1 MKISK
6 REIKQKFINII
17 STIEYICLK
26 LKRTLMS
33 VDFNNTEIAFHL
45 KSDSE
50 LERAYFLFKMISI
63 EPLVRIGTAATNF
76 AIKAHLPVEGLIRST
91 VFDHFCGGVNEEDC
105 LPTIDRMYA
114 SKVYSVLDYSVE
126 GKNEEH
132 KFESALETILKLIEF
147 SKDKAALP
155 IAVFKPSAFGRFEL
169 YQKVS
174 EGQQLST
181 AENKEWERIIY
192 RFEKVCTSG
201 KLNNVK
207 ILIDAEESWIQD
219 AVDDLIL
226 KLMQTYNSDTL
237 TVYSTLQTYR
247 WDRLDYLKK
256 IHAIANKFNFK
267 LGFKIVRGAYMEKE
281 RQRAKEFGYNSPIC
295 ETKALTDSLFN
306 ETTAYIF
313 SNLET
318 IHVFIGTHNEEST
331 HLALKL
337 MNDLQISNT
346 DSRVWFGQLYG
357 MSDHISFNLA
367 NHGYN
372 VAKYLPFGPVKD
384 VMPYLIRRAEEN
396 TSVAGQTSRELD
408 LIKKEKRRRNI

>member
-1 MKISK
+1 MA
-6 REIKQKFINII
+6 
-17 STIEYICLK
+17 
-26 LKRTLMS
+26 

-76 AIKAHLPVEGLIRST
+76 ALKAHLPVEGLIRST

-105 LPTIDRMYA
+105 VPTIDKMYA

-126 GKNEEH
+126 GKGV
-132 KFESALETILKLIEF
+132 ESQFDYALETILKLIKF
-147 SKDKAALP
+147 SKDKEALP
-155 IAVFKPSAFGRFEL
+155 IAVFKPSAFGRFDL

-174 EGQQLST
+174 ENKSLTSNEIQQ
-181 AENKEWERIIY
+181 WDRIKA
-192 RFEKVCTSG
+192 RFETVCIAG
-201 KLNNVK
+201 KHHNVK

-219 AVDDLIL
+219 AVDDLVL
-226 KLMQTYNSDTL
+226 ELMETFNTDTL

-256 IHAIANKFNFK
+256 IHSKAKQRNFK
-267 LGFKIVRGAYMEKE
+267 LGFKVVRGAYMEKE
-281 RQRAKEFGYNSPIC
+281 RQRAIDHGYKSPIC
-295 ETKALTDSLFN
+295 DTKALTDSLFN
-306 ETTAYIF
+306 DTIKYSF
-313 SNLET
+313 SNLDT
-318 IHVFIGTHNEEST
+318 IHLFIGTHNEESS
-331 HLALKL
+331 HLALEL
-337 MNDLQISNT
+337 MKTHTISNN
-346 DSRVWFGQLYG
+346 DKRVWFGQLYG

-372 VAKYLPFGPVKD
+372 VAKYVPFGPVKD

-396 TSVAGQTSRELD
+396 TSVAGQTSRELN
-408 LIKKEKRRRNI
+408 LIKKEKQRRSL